1 MCRDGHLLVV
11 ADFVALTGS
20 SKSSNLYDMKRMT
33 ANEAKQSFGQVL
45 DAAQSG
51 PVLIEKHNRPSV
63 VVLSVKDYD
72 RMRGINLAEFS
83 RFSDRIGAR
92 AARRGLDEKTLRKM
106 LASD

>member
-1 MCRDGHLLVV
+1 
-11 ADFVALTGS
+11 
-20 SKSSNLYDMKRMT
+20 MKRMT

-51 PVLIEKHNRPSV
+51 PVLIEKHRRPSV

-72 RMRGINLAEFS
+72 RMRAINLAEFS

-92 AARRGLDEKTLRKM
+92 AARRGMNAATLRSL
-106 LASD
+106 LAGD